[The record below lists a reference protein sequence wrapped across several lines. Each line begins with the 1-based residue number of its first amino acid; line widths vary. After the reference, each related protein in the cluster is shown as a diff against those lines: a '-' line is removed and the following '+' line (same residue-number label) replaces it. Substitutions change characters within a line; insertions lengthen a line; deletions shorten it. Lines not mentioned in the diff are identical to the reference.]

1 MATLGPIHGS
11 APINAGDVATR
22 ASHGAPVTAPNLASS
37 PSPADLIRAW
47 PSDQPLGVVYR
58 AGDHR
63 VSRRTLL
70 VKPSD
75 TRFVFAPGEPDSRG
89 AAPLDEIELAWASTR
104 KPHGSCWAAEPCE
117 AIGQGWL
124 TALSYELGR
133 WIEPSV
139 GRMERVAAGEPLAV
153 LRRFDAALVFDHAS
167 GRWSVAGHH
176 QELPRLD
183 LDPLARADRAKET
196 PPCVHI
202 TEPTDD
208 SRRRYE
214 SAVARAIEYIR
225 AGDVFQVNIAHA
237 LHATFTGDRR
247 RLAAALLESS
257 GAWHGSYVELDHR
270 RAILS
275 LSPEL
280 FVDYRDQERRAV
292 MRPMKGTRPA
302 THDPAELARSPKDH
316 AELAMIIDLVRNDL
330 GRVADFGSVRVEHE
344 RAIEHHG
351 GADPSRGVWQGVAT
365 IAASLRAGKGPID
378 LVRAAF
384 PSGSVT
390 GAPKVRAMQIIDEL
404 EDFTRGFYCGSLGVA
419 SDLGDLSL
427 SVAIR
432 TAMIEDDRVVF
443 PVGAGIVADS
453 SPADEW
459 RETLAKSGVLRG

>member
-1 MATLGPIHGS
+1 LATLGPIHRSVPTNVG
-11 APINAGDVATR
+11 GVATR
-22 ASHGAPVTAPNLASS
+22 AASGAPVTAPT
-37 PSPADLIRAW
+37 PADLIRAW
-47 PSDQPLGVVYR
+47 PSDRPLGVVYR
-58 AGDHR
+58 AGDHG

-70 VKPSD
+70 VSPKE
-75 TRFVFAPGEPDSRG
+75 TRFVLAPRDGERRS
-89 AAPLDEIELAWASTR
+89 PLDEIEGVWASTR
-104 KPHGSCWAAEPCE
+104 R
-117 AIGQGWL
+117 IGDARQTGPSIGAGDAPESGWL

-139 GRMERVAAGEPLAV
+139 DGRARVGEQPLAA
-153 LRRFDAALVFDHAS
+153 LQRFEAALVFDHAIA
-167 GRWSVAGHH
+167 RWSATGMHNT
-176 QELPRLD
+176 ELPRLD
-183 LDPLARADRAKET
+183 LSPLGRTGNLGGE
-196 PPCVHI
+196 PPRVCL
-202 TEPTDD
+202 TEPSD
-208 SRRRYE
+208 STRARYE
-214 SAVARAIEYIR
+214 SGVARAIEYIR
-225 AGDVFQVNIAHA
+225 AGDAFQVNLAHA
-237 LHATFTGDRR
+237 LHGRFTGSRR
-247 RLAAALLESS
+247 DLAAALLEHS
-257 GAWHGSYVELDHR
+257 GAWHGSYMELDDQ

-280 FVDYRDQERRAV
+280 FVDYRDERRRAV

-302 THDPAELARSPKDH
+302 TIDPAELARSPKDH

-330 GRVADFGSVRVEHE
+330 GRVAEFGSVCVEDE

-351 GADPSRGVWQGVAT
+351 GIDPGRGVWQGVAT
-365 IAASLRAGKGPID
+365 IAATLREGQGPID

-404 EDFTRGFYCGSLGVA
+404 EEFTRGFYCGSLGVA
-419 SDLGDLSL
+419 NDAGDLSL

-453 SPADEW
+453 SPGDEW

>member
-1 MATLGPIHGS
+1 MATLGPIHRSVPTSVG
-11 APINAGDVATR
+11 GVASC
-22 ASHGAPVTAPNLASS
+22 ASIDAPVTAPT
-37 PSPADLIRAW
+37 PADLIRAW
-47 PSDQPLGVVYR
+47 PSDRPLGVVYR
-58 AGDHR
+58 AGDHA

-70 VKPSD
+70 VSPKE
-75 TRFVFAPGEPDSRG
+75 TRFVSAPRDGERRS
-89 AAPLDEIELAWASTR
+89 PLDEIERVWASTR
-104 KPHGSCWAAEPCE
+104 RVRGSCWAAESCE
-117 AIGQGWL
+117 AIGFGWL

-139 GRMERVAAGEPLAV
+139 SGTARVGEHAL
-153 LRRFDAALVFDHAS
+153 AALQRFEAAMVFDHTS
-167 GRWSVAGHH
+167 SRWSAAGKCNT
-176 QELPRLD
+176 ELPRFD
-183 LDPLARADRAKET
+183 LSPRGRALSITGGPPLVHLSEPSVSARA
-196 PPCVHI
+196 
-202 TEPTDD
+202 
-208 SRRRYE
+208 RYE
-214 SAVARAIEYIR
+214 SSVTRAIEYIR
-225 AGDVFQVNIAHA
+225 AGDVFQVNLAHT
-237 LHATFTGDRR
+237 LHATFMGSRR
-247 RLAAALLESS
+247 DLAAALLENS
-257 GAWHGSYVELDHR
+257 GAWHGSYMELDDR

-280 FVDYRDQERRAV
+280 FVDYRDESRRAV

-302 THDPAELARSPKDH
+302 TLDAAELARSPKDH

-330 GRVADFGSVRVEHE
+330 GRAAEFGSVCVENE

-351 GADPSRGVWQGVAT
+351 GVDPGRGVWQGVAT
-365 IAASLRAGKGPID
+365 IAATLREGRGPID

-419 SDLGDLSL
+419 HDIGDLSL